1 MKKHFIKEL
10 VINKKDDEDSENS
23 TKFQISDN
31 DYVNSDLKVRDYFHI
46 TGKCRGSAHK
56 TYNQG

>member
-56 TYNQG
+56 TCNQG